1 MSNPR
6 LGSSSQLRTDQR
18 GSQHRPPR
26 HMQSQSVKGQAVSG
40 QLLIAASGQI
50 PHNRHKCSGT
60 QLNEPDQL
68 RTDLVI
74 VFVFTRVEFAALWLL
89 SRRDVA
95 RPLKSLEGYSDR
107 PVEVQADDC

>member
-68 RTDLVI
+68 RSLKGEVT
-74 VFVFTRVEFAALWLL
+74 L
-89 SRRDVA
+89 SRT
-95 RPLKSLEGYSDR
+95 P
-107 PVEVQADDC
+107 EVISHVSTSGTAGTVLL